1 MEKEFGAREH
11 GRGTER
17 GPQPKGEPTMDPKA
31 DQINE
36 LKLQNH
42 FLSEQIK
49 KVMEG
54 LNEWIKHSNVRFERL
69 QQSLNRLEQTHNEMV
84 GETGQK
90 FTHLSQKVAERR
102 TLDAKVQEMVDR
114 HNNVLKTYEVRMQQL
129 QRLLTEKDAQVVGA
143 HAALNEIKMDLARLK
158 RM

>member
-11 GRGTER
+11 GRAI
-17 GPQPKGEPTMDPKA
+17 QPKGEPTHDPKT

-42 FLSEQIK
+42 FLSEQLK
-49 KVMEG
+49 KVVESM
-54 LNEWIKHSNVRFERL
+54 NELIKHTNMKFDRVN
-69 QQSLNRLEQTHNEMV
+69 QTVTRLEQTHNAMAD
-84 GETGQK
+84 ETGLK
-90 FTHLSQKVAERR
+90 FAHMASKVAERR

-129 QRLLTEKDAQVVGA
+129 QRLLTEKEAQVVGA
-143 HAALNEIKMDLARLK
+143 HAALNEVKMDLARLK

>member
-1 MEKEFGAREH
+1 MTTMEKEFGAREH
-11 GRGTER
+11 GRGT
-17 GPQPKGEPTMDPKA
+17 QPKGEATVDPKA

-42 FLSEQIK
+42 FLSEQLK
-49 KVMEG
+49 KVVDSM
-54 LNEWIKHSNVRFERL
+54 NELIKHTNVKFDRVH
-69 QQSLNRLEQTHNEMV
+69 QSVQRLEQTHNAMAD
-84 GETGQK
+84 ETGVK
-90 FTHLSQKVAERR
+90 FAHMTQKVAERR

-129 QRLLTEKDAQVVGA
+129 QRLLSEKEAQVIGA
-143 HAALNEIKMDLARLK
+143 HAALNEVKMDIARLK